1 MELKIT
7 ELLDDYQGPFP
18 VDAADV
24 PDVKRIKEATMKKI
38 GAKRRNPLRIALIA
52 GAAAVLLAGSALAVA
67 GYTRITGRMERQ
79 WQEQTSTEMTQSQK
93 DFVEERSADLGE
105 SVTDQGITVTV
116 DSVNLAGDTV
126 NLLYTFTLDP
136 EVYDTEEY
144 EFCRDWMTQA
154 YVESEN
160 YGTVSFS
167 TGGGGGALMEHG
179 TVQQEEHRRFDL
191 PQGASLG
198 DGCTTLYLNMET
210 IMLSGTDNEEL
221 EVSGSWCFAISL
233 PETNTAEA
241 SGTEETLVFQK
252 DLALT
257 VRDILVEENGC
268 SFTVETDTDDYFFA
282 ADGENA
288 ALAMAAEPDSHCF
301 TVSALLKDGT
311 QVPSNGS
318 SMTFDEETELDAW
331 QISWAVPLDP
341 AEVGKLVF
349 SDGTEEQAVSLTP

>member
-18 VDAADV
+18 VDSADV
-24 PDVKRIKEATMKKI
+24 PDVKRIKEETMKKI

-67 GYTRITGRMERQ
+67 GYTRITSRMEQQ

-116 DSVNLAGDTV
+116 DSVNVAGDTV
-126 NLLYTFTLDP
+126 KLLYTFTLDP

-144 EFCRDWMTQA
+144 QFCRDWMTPA

-167 TGGGGGALMEHG
+167 TGGGGGAVMEHG
-179 TVQQEEHRRFDL
+179 TVQQEEGLRFDL
-191 PQGASLG
+191 PEGASLG
-198 DGCTTLYLNMET
+198 DGCTTLHLNMET
-210 IMLSGTDNEEL
+210 IMLSGKDTEEV
-221 EVSGSWCFAISL
+221 EVSGKWSFAIAL

-241 SGTEETLVFQK
+241 RGTEETLVFQN
-252 DLALT
+252 DLVLT

-268 SFTVETDTDDYFFA
+268 SFAVETDFDDYFFA

-311 QVPSNGS
+311 QVPSDGS
-318 SMTFDEETELDAW
+318 SMTFDEKTELDVW
-331 QISWAVPLDP
+331 QIQWAVPLDP
-341 AEVGKLVF
+341 SEVTKLVF
-349 SDGTEEQAVSLTP
+349 GNGAEEKAVSLTP